1 MTFLKEHS
9 VQKTNNHHSCDF
21 CGKSKEDVEKL
32 IVGESS
38 AICND
43 CVDLCVDI
51 LKDDKVK
58 KFPVDE
64 TKQLYNPVLI
74 KEFLDSYII
83 GQDEAKIA
91 ISVAL
96 CQHFK
101 RINNP
106 NNDIKL
112 EKTNVLMMGP
122 TGCGK
127 TMMAKKIAEYLNLPF
142 AICDATGITEAGY
155 VGDDVESVL
164 VRLLNAADGDIEK
177 AQRGIVYIDEID
189 KLARKGESTSITR
202 DVSGEGVQQGLLKMI
217 EGSTMRLPSDNK
229 RKHPRGE
236 MSEISTDHIL
246 FICGGAF
253 VGLEK
258 IIQKRTSKTSIGF
271 HSEPADKDRPL
282 ATYHDVT
289 TKDLISFGLIP
300 EFIGRFGLITAVDEL
315 DEAQLIA
322 ILKEPKNS
330 LIQQYQYL
338 FQLDGIDLS
347 FDDNAY
353 NAIADK
359 AKKMKTNARGLKNIL
374 EKTLLSYQF
383 EAIDLVAR
391 GLTKIV
397 ISKDTVEG
405 KPATLIFEQQNEKT
419 K

>member
-1 MTFLKEHS
+1 
-9 VQKTNNHHSCDF
+9 VQKNNNNTHHSCDF

-43 CVDLCVDI
+43 CVDLCIDI
-51 LKDDKVK
+51 LKDDKIK
-58 KFPVDE
+58 KFPSDD
-64 TKQLYNPVLI
+64 TKKLYNPVLI

-83 GQDEAKIA
+83 GQDQAKIA
-91 ISVAL
+91 MSVAV

-106 NNDIKL
+106 NKDIQL
-112 EKTNVLMMGP
+112 EKTNVLLMGP

-127 TMMAKKIAEYLNLPF
+127 TMMAKKIAEYLDLPF

-164 VRLLNAADGDIEK
+164 VRLLNAADGDVEK

-217 EGSTMRLPSDNK
+217 EGSIMRLPSDNK

-236 MSEISTDHIL
+236 MNEINTDHIL

-253 VGLEK
+253 VGLDK
-258 IIQKRTSKTSIGF
+258 IIGKRTSTSSVGF
-271 HSEPADKDRPL
+271 HSKPVDKNKPV
-282 ATYHDVT
+282 ATYHEVT
-289 TKDLISFGLIP
+289 TKDLIAFGLIP

-315 DEAQLIA
+315 TEEQLIA

-330 LIQQYQYL
+330 LIHQYQYL
-338 FQLDGIDLS
+338 FQLDGIELLFEEDSLS
-347 FDDNAY
+347 AV
-353 NAIADK
+353 ATR
-359 AKKMKTNARGLKNIL
+359 AKEMKTNARGLKNII
-374 EKTLLSYQF
+374 EKTLLPYQF
-383 EAIDLVAR
+383 EAIDLVER
-391 GLTKIV
+391 GLTKIS

-405 KPATLIFEQQNEKT
+405 KPATLIFEKQNEKN